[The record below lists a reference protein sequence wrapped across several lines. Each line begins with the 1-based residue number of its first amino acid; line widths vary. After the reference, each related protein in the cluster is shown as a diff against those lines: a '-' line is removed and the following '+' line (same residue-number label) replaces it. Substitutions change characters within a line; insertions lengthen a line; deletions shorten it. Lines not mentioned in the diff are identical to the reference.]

1 MPANI
6 SNESTLANN
15 AANADRALQAAP
27 SVISKTETAPDEPIA
42 GMRLDMNEIL
52 GLKRS

>member
-6 SNESTLANN
+6 SNESTPANS
-15 AANADRALQAAP
+15 ATNADRALQAAP
-27 SVISKTETAPDEPIA
+27 AVVTKVDEGPDETSNR
-42 GMRLDMNEIL
+42 MRLDMNEIL